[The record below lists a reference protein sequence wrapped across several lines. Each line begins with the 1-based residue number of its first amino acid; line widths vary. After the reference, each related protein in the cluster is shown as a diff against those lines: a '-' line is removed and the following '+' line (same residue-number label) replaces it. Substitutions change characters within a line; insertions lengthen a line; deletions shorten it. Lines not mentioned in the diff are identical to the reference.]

1 MKNTTG
7 LTCCG
12 EERKEQ
18 LKELCAG
25 LGITMHHYE
34 LLNLALTHT
43 SFAHET
49 PHYPHNEHNERL
61 EFLGDSVLGL
71 IVSTYMFEH
80 FPHFDEGR
88 MTKLRAQVVC
98 EASLYQCAKRIGLGD
113 YLRMGN
119 GELSSGGNKRPSI
132 LADAFEAVLYHDRV
146 DVSAW
151 GKLYHRSIFDSL
163 RFPRSRLYEDTFVFG
178 DVLNS
183 TPSYIFGGSP
193 QYHYVQRESSI
204 VNRGFSE
211 NTLQFMD
218 SVQRLTE
225 TALRS
230 FPDLDAACLRR
241 TAHAHLSVL
250 RYMQHLFL
258 HMG

>member
-1 MKNTTG
+1 MKNSAE
-7 LTCCG
+7 LTRCS

-61 EFLGDSVLGL
+61 EFLGDAVLGL

-98 EASLYQCAKRIGLGD
+98 EASLYQCAKRIRLGD

-132 LADAFEAVLYHDRV
+132 LADAFEAVLAAVYLDGGLEE
-146 DVSAW
+146 A
-151 GKLYHRSIFDSL
+151 GKLVREHVVNDIERKLIYNDAKTVLQELLVRKNLKAEYVLVSESGPDHDK
-163 RFPRSRLYEDTFVFG
+163 TFVSLCR
-178 DVLNS
+178 V
-183 TPSYIFGGSP
+183 GGQDCGQGTGHTKKASE
-193 QYHYVQRESSI
+193 QEAARETI
-204 VNRGFSE
+204 RILKEE
-211 NTLQFMD
+211 NT
-218 SVQRLTE
+218 
-225 TALRS
+225 
-230 FPDLDAACLRR
+230 CI
-241 TAHAHLSVL
+241 
-250 RYMQHLFL
+250 
-258 HMG
+258 